1 MFKLDFN
8 VKIPLLGLL
17 QFLSDLKVLFLD
29 IEIAE
34 NVADIDI
41 IIGNPYNYVIK
52 LKLHIVDIRFKNRRN
67 KILFWKGL
75 S

>member
-1 MFKLDFN
+1 MT
-8 VKIPLLGLL
+8 
-17 QFLSDLKVLFLD
+17 LKVLFLD

-52 LKLHIVDIRFKNRRN
+52 LNLHIIDIQ
-67 KILFWKGL
+67 
-75 S
+75 